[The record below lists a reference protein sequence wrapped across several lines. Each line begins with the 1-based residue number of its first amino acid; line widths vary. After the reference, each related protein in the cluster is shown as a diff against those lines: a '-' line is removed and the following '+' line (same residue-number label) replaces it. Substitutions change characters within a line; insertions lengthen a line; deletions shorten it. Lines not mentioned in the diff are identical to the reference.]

1 MNISDLAIKTGCLLG
16 KISLIC
22 PVKLEYACNL
32 IVRGF
37 CTARKKCLFKRIG
50 YNCILAKDV
59 RITNGKNIYLGDNCS
74 IQEHCVI
81 ETVFNMPKP
90 PKLKIGNGMSL
101 GQYSHITCATSVE
114 IGTNLLTGRFVLIT
128 DNAHGKSTREILR
141 IAPMQREIY
150 SKGPI
155 KIGDNVW
162 IGDKVSIMPGVTIGD
177 GAIIAA
183 NSVVTHDVPAYSLAA
198 GIPAKIIKQL

>member
-16 KISLIC
+16 KISLIL
-22 PVKLEYACNL
+22 PIKLEYPCNL

-37 CTARKKCLFKRIG
+37 CTARKKNLFKRIG
-50 YNCILAKDV
+50 HNCILAKDV

-81 ETVFNMPKP
+81 ETVFNMPKAP
-90 PKLKIGNGMSL
+90 NLKIGDGMSL

-114 IGTNLLTGRFVLIT
+114 IGNNLLTGRYVLIT
-128 DNAHGKSTREILR
+128 DNSHGCSNREDMHLPPMLREIH
-141 IAPMQREIY
+141 
-150 SKGPI
+150 SKGPV
-155 KIGDNVW
+155 KIGNNVW
-162 IGDKVSIMPGVTIGD
+162 IGDKASIMPGVTIGD